1 MITNAPMED
10 AMSSLRS
17 PEFLCERLGM
27 RPTTYQRELMH
38 KFYNDVNPLQTQEI
52 PAEHTLN
59 AAAIC
64 ALWRAL
70 MIPGSQTIV
79 IAANRE
85 LEKRFMGFV
94 HDITTT
100 VDPALTS
107 SCAWVNGRHMNIG
120 DTAGYWLRFLPNDP
134 KVLARVRAD
143 VVTWVILGAKSS
155 DTKFNDA
162 RRQAESN
169 MDFEGHRHIIIW

>member
-1 MITNAPMED
+1 MEA

-27 RPTTYQRELMH
+27 RPTTYQRDLMD

-52 PAEHTLN
+52 PAEHTVN

-64 ALWRAL
+64 ALWRTL
-70 MIPGSQTIV
+70 LIPGSKTVV

-85 LEKRFMGFV
+85 LEKRFMGFM

-100 VDPALTS
+100 IDPAITS
-107 SCAWVNGRHMNIG
+107 ICSWSNGRHLKIG
-120 DTAGYWLRFLPNDP
+120 DAEGYELRFLPNDP
-134 KVLARVRAD
+134 KVLARVRGTA
-143 VVTWVILGAKSS
+143 VTWVILGAKSS
-155 DTKFNDA
+155 ETKFNEA
-162 RRQAESN
+162 RAQAESA
-169 MDFEGHRHIIIW
+169 MGFEGHRHIIIW